1 MMEKTRQYLQQSVEF
16 PISVT
21 IYEVNLISN
30 MLYIALNN
38 MQLDDH
44 TRKMAQGFIVKLQ
57 KSALSSKQPAH

>member
-1 MMEKTRQYLQQSVEF
+1 MGKTQYEQKPDEF

-30 MLYIALNN
+30 IIYIALNH

-44 TRKMAQGFIVKLQ
+44 ARKMAQGFIVKLQ
-57 KSALSSKQPAH
+57 KSVLESKQPAH

>member
-1 MMEKTRQYLQQSVEF
+1 MEKMRQYQQQPVEF

-30 MLYIALNN
+30 MLYIALNH
-38 MQLDDH
+38 MQLDDVS
-44 TRKMAQGFIVKLQ
+44 RKMAQGFIVKLQ